1 MLNIQE
7 WEMESGG
14 WFANVLNH
22 WNILVMEAFSAFV
35 WKNVFARFGYTMLK
49 IRMSTSAWHFCSL
62 IARTPGVTHILQ
74 ILLLHLR
81 FLWENEHKTYNNW
94 RTNTSY
100 RNVMKYDDNWELKIG
115 SLENFDRIHH
125 HCTSVNE
132 VLWSTVFGSIFVLC
146 NPLEKQTPSHK
157 VAMMLI
163 VTGSFCNESFQ
174 KTSMSSFFNGIGECV
189 PPKCILWHGL
199 PRISILLWCRMQM
212 QDVKAVKWH
221 PQQDVLFSCSYDD
234 TIKARAN
241 MSLWK
246 LEIGMCLTWVEKC
259 GLMAPKITKAINL

>member
-1 MLNIQE
+1 MIIGN
-7 WEMESGG
+7 
-14 WFANVLNH
+14 
-22 WNILVMEAFSAFV
+22 
-35 WKNVFARFGYTMLK
+35 WKLGALK
-49 IRMSTSAWHFCSL
+49 TLTGFTI
-62 IARTPGVTHILQ
+62 IARG
-74 ILLLHLR
+74 
-81 FLWENEHKTYNNW
+81 W
-94 RTNTSY
+94 
-100 RNVMKYDDNWELKIG
+100 MKYY
-115 SLENFDRIHH
+115 
-125 HCTSVNE
+125 E
-132 VLWSTVFGSIFVLC
+132 VWSTVFGSIFVLC

-174 KTSMSSFFNGIGECV
+174 KTSMSSFFNGTGECL

-246 LEIGMCLTWVEKC
+246 LEIGMCLTWVEKWA
-259 GLMAPKITKAINL
+259 LWHQRSPKL